1 MEAFALS
8 LAALGISYL
17 LGSIPFGWLVV
28 KIATGRD
35 IRAIES
41 GRTGGTNAMRAAGFL
56 AGLLTAA
63 GDVGKGFLTS
73 LVVRWLVPADYPFFV
88 WVQVA
93 APLLAVLGHNYSI
106 FLIEKRSNGKL
117 HLRGGAGGAPCLGG
131 AVGLWPSA
139 AVVILPIGILVFLFG
154 GYASLTTISI
164 ALSSIAIFSYLHFV
178 QGYPWQFILYGV
190 ASLLALAW
198 ALRPNLARLAQGTER
213 AVGLRA
219 LIQKRRMEI
228 ETK

>member
-1 MEAFALS
+1 MSPFILS
-8 LAALGISYL
+8 LIALVISYL
-17 LGSIPFGWLVV
+17 LGSIPFGWVVV

-35 IRAIES
+35 IRGIES

-56 AGLLTAA
+56 AGLFTAA
-63 GDVGKGFLTS
+63 GDVGKGFATS
-73 LVVRWLVPADYPFFV
+73 LVVRALVPADYSLFV

-106 FLIEKRSNGKL
+106 FLIERHSNGKL

-131 AVGLWPSA
+131 AVGLWPSSA
-139 AVVILPIGILVFLFG
+139 IIILPIGILVFVLI

-164 ALSSIAIFSYLHFV
+164 ALSAIAIFAYLHFV
-178 QGYPWQFILYGV
+178 QGFPWQYILYGF
-190 ASLLALAW
+190 ASLLALIW
-198 ALRPNLARLAQGTER
+198 ALRPNLERLALGTER
-213 AVGLRA
+213 MVGLRA
-219 LIQKRRMEI
+219 LIHKRRLEI